1 MSKFSLRSL
10 LTAVA
15 MAVVLGGCASTAAL
29 RADVPTALFA
39 DSLFGA
45 PTEPIDP
52 ARIFAV
58 SEEMRRYAQAEV
70 TPLIR
75 KLGAQRALTETLY
88 GSGRLKLEYDSET
101 TRTAAEAFEA
111 RAGNCLSLVIMTAA
125 FAREL
130 GLGVRYQSAYQEET
144 FSRKGSLLLKSGHV
158 NIALGERIG
167 ETGLRMAPYLLTID
181 FFPPE
186 ELRELKTVEISES
199 VIVAMFMN
207 NRAVEALTQD
217 RLDDAYAWA
226 RESVRA
232 EPSFLAAQ
240 NTLGVVYLR
249 RGALAQASA
258 AFEHVLKK
266 DPGEPNA
273 LANLAQVASRSG
285 DHERAAQLRG
295 QVARRESEATSKYFD
310 EGVAALRRGDLL
322 SARDLLSRE
331 AGRSEAAAEVHFWL
345 GVAYYQLGDVERAM
359 HELSRAAESSA
370 TRRERDLYSAKLDW
384 LRAQRA
390 R

>member
-1 MSKFSLRSL
+1 MPKPCLRAL
-10 LTAVA
+10 LPA
-15 MAVVLGGCASTAAL
+15 MAMAIVLGGCASTAAL
-29 RADVPTALFA
+29 RADVPTALFDDA
-39 DSLFGA
+39 LFGP
-45 PTEPIDP
+45 PTEPIDR

-58 SEEMRRYAQAEV
+58 NEEMRRYAQAEV

-88 GSGRLKLEYDSET
+88 GAGRLKLEYDSEV
-101 TRTAAEAFEA
+101 TRTAAEAFDA

-130 GLGVRYQSAYQEET
+130 GLAVRYQSAYLEET
-144 FSRKGSLLLKSGHV
+144 WSRRGSLLLKSGHV
-158 NIALGERIG
+158 NITLGERIG
-167 ETGLRMAPYLLTID
+167 ESGLRMAPTLLTVD
-181 FFPPE
+181 FFPPD

-207 NRAVEALTQD
+207 NRAVEALAQD

-226 RESVRA
+226 REAVRA
-232 EPSFLAAQ
+232 DASFIAAQ

-249 RGALAQASA
+249 RGALAQAGA
-258 AFEHVLKK
+258 AFEHVLKA
-266 DPGEPNA
+266 DPSEPSA
-273 LANLAQVASRSG
+273 LANFAQVASR
-285 DHERAAQLRG
+285 
-295 QVARRESEATSKYFD
+295 
-310 EGVAALRRGDLL
+310 
-322 SARDLLSRE
+322 
-331 AGRSEAAAEVHFWL
+331 AAEAHFRL
-345 GVAYYQLGDVERAM
+345 GVAYYQRGDVERAK
-359 HELSRAAESSA
+359 HELSQAADSSA